1 MPFRLHTIVRQ
12 ARRAGFLAFSL
23 MLTAAHAQDAQT
35 CKQLRFADIG
45 WTDLTVTN
53 ALATAM
59 LRPLGYTT
67 SPVRV
72 SVPISFVG
80 LQKKQVDESLGYWWP
95 NEEAAIK
102 PYVADKSIM
111 VLPTPNLDG
120 AMSSLAVPTYEAE
133 AGLKSYKDLARYYDK
148 LGGKIYGIESG
159 SSANNGLRKLIASN
173 AYGLGKFTLVES
185 SEASMLAAV
194 NRAVRMKQW
203 IVFWGWQPHPMNE
216 DIQMTY
222 LQSDESSARAARVYT
237 AVASDFM
244 TRCPNAARLISNLQF
259 SVPMESQLMGKV
271 SQGDD
276 ANRVALGYLKQHPEV
291 VSRWTAGVKTF
302 DGGDAS
308 KAVAASLAGS

>member
-1 MPFRLHTIVRQ
+1 
-12 ARRAGFLAFSL
+12 
-23 MLTAAHAQDAQT
+23 
-35 CKQLRFADIG
+35 
-45 WTDLTVTN
+45 
-53 ALATAM
+53 
-59 LRPLGYTT
+59 
-67 SPVRV
+67 
-72 SVPISFVG
+72 
-80 LQKKQVDESLGYWWP
+80 
-95 NEEAAIK
+95 
-102 PYVADKSIM
+102 
-111 VLPTPNLDG
+111 
-120 AMSSLAVPTYEAE
+120 
-133 AGLKSYKDLARYYDK
+133 
-148 LGGKIYGIESG
+148 
-159 SSANNGLRKLIASN
+159 
-173 AYGLGKFTLVES
+173 
-185 SEASMLAAV
+185 MLAAV

>member
-120 AMSSLAVPTYEAE
+120 A
-133 AGLKSYKDLARYYDK
+133 K
-148 LGGKIYGIESG
+148 
-159 SSANNGLRKLIASN
+159 
-173 AYGLGKFTLVES
+173 
-185 SEASMLAAV
+185 
-194 NRAVRMKQW
+194 RA
-203 IVFWGWQPHPMNE
+203 
-216 DIQMTY
+216 
-222 LQSDESSARAARVYT
+222 
-237 AVASDFM
+237 
-244 TRCPNAARLISNLQF
+244 
-259 SVPMESQLMGKV
+259 
-271 SQGDD
+271 
-276 ANRVALGYLKQHPEV
+276 
-291 VSRWTAGVKTF
+291 
-302 DGGDAS
+302 
-308 KAVAASLAGS
+308 